1 MNELA
6 VKSGYLRPL
15 SDKDSSDLKKL
26 LIEMYTD
33 IARVCDDH
41 GLVYMVSG
49 GTCLGAVRHHGFIP
63 WDDDFDMIMPRDS
76 YDKFIGLLR
85 MGVMGDAYEYDAPS
99 KDHDC
104 RNLYLKVF
112 RRNTLNVELSS
123 ECTPGPTGI
132 FIDIFPIENAP
143 KYAFL
148 QKLKGAIS
156 DAIATI
162 SVSVLYAKYP
172 SNKYEEFMRLSKET
186 YWRHKARLLIGK
198 MFGII
203 SHRQWVWW
211 YEVFNKQSRFSGFW
225 TIPTGRAHYF
235 GEIHKVD
242 VFVPTTEGSFDSV
255 MVKLPAN
262 TDAYL
267 KALYGDYM
275 KIPPIEKR
283 ERHFVYQFSCDTNVK

>member
-1 MNELA
+1 MREILLDESKRIM
-6 VKSGYLRPL
+6 VKTLESIDRCCRENN
-15 SDKDSSDLKKL
+15 LKYSL
-26 LIEMYTD
+26 
-33 IARVCDDH
+33 CW
-41 GLVYMVSG
+41 
-49 GTCLGAVRHHGFIP
+49 GTMIGAIRHHGFIP

-76 YDKFIGLLR
+76 YDKFIELLR

-104 RNLYLKVF
+104 RNLYLKIF

-143 KYAFL
+143 RYAFL
-148 QKLKGAIS
+148 QKLKG
-156 DAIATI
+156 AIATI

-186 YWRHKARLLIGK
+186 YWRHKVRLLIGK

-203 SHRQWVWW
+203 SHQKWVWW
-211 YEVFNKQSRFSGFW
+211 YEVFNKQARFSGFW

-275 KIPPIEKR
+275 KIPPFEKR
-283 ERHFVYQFSCDTNVK
+283 ERHFVYQFSCDTSVK